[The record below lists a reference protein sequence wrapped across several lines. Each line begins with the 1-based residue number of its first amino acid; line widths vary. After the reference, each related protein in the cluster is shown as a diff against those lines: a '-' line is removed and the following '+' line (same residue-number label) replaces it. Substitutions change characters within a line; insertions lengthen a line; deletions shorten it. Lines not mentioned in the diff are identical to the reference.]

1 MRIIGARTCSSTA
14 DVHISEAVN
23 EVDAGGGGSG
33 GVDDVFYLFL
43 QKQKIRAE
51 LHIYLEEGTYRKRL
65 FRGEDTDNLPVV
77 LNFAP
82 FQQKSLGNCT
92 RPIHPSNPEVR
103 TSASPK
109 AVSYPEGLVDTQH
122 TAVSDARPV
131 VSAQSQFR
139 MPLSS
144 SWASSR
150 RAVWF

>member
-43 QKQKIRAE
+43 QKHEIRAE

-82 FQQKSLGNCT
+82 FQQKSLGELHPT
-92 RPIHPSNPEVR
+92 HPSFQPRGQN
-103 TSASPK
+103 TGLTKS
-109 AVSYPEGLVDTQH
+109 GLVPRGTRGH
-122 TAVSDARPV
+122 PTHHRVRCP
-131 VSAQSQFR
+131 
-139 MPLSS
+139 PSS
-144 SWASSR
+144 FCSKS
-150 RAVWF
+150 V